1 MQALDFFTEN
11 ESLLSAFAA
20 LAVIV
25 GFFATAGKNFIAR
38 MSKPT
43 KLGSLSERLTLAEL
57 SAPSPHPINY
67 GSSGGINIAYSV
79 FGKENPTLIVTPGI
93 ISNLHVSSNLPPI
106 KDSMDGLARFA
117 KVINFDKRGQGL
129 SDPTSSVATMEDRV
143 SDIECVA
150 DASGSDSFFLMGI
163 SEGGPMSIKYAVENP
178 HRVRGLILFGTT
190 PKFSRSDDFPMGFS
204 SKTLDGLAE
213 SWGRGNGRHILFPSI
228 SAETIDD
235 ETYRGFEKLLADK
248 RSMIQIVE
256 YMKTLDVRPLL
267 SKITC
272 PTLIVHFTGDLAVPI
287 RMGRFLHS
295 NIPNSE
301 FIELDGVD
309 HCDLARSRNG
319 VASIKAFIE
328 SVGY

>member
-43 KLGSLSERLTLAEL
+43 KPGSLSKRLTLAEL

-163 SEGGPMSIKYAVENP
+163 SEAVSYTHLTLP
-178 HRVRGLILFGTT
+178 TILRV
-190 PKFSRSDDFPMGFS
+190 
-204 SKTLDGLAE
+204 
-213 SWGRGNGRHILFPSI
+213 
-228 SAETIDD
+228 
-235 ETYRGFEKLLADK
+235 
-248 RSMIQIVE
+248 
-256 YMKTLDVRPLL
+256 
-267 SKITC
+267 
-272 PTLIVHFTGDLAVPI
+272 
-287 RMGRFLHS
+287 
-295 NIPNSE
+295 
-301 FIELDGVD
+301 
-309 HCDLARSRNG
+309 
-319 VASIKAFIE
+319 
-328 SVGY
+328 

>member
-1 MQALDFFTEN
+1 MNALEFFTEN
-11 ESLLSAFAA
+11 ESLLSALAA

-25 GFFATAGKNFIAR
+25 GYFATTGKNFI
-38 MSKPT
+38 SQILKSNKT
-43 KLGSLSERLTLAEL
+43 GSLSERLTLSEL
-57 SAPSPHPINY
+57 SAPSPHPIKYANSE
-67 GSSGGINIAYSV
+67 GVNVAYSV
-79 FGKENPTLIVTPGI
+79 FGTEHPTLIVTPGI

-106 KDSMDGLARFA
+106 KNSMDGLARFA
-117 KVINFDKRGQGL
+117 RVINFDKRGQGL
-129 SDPTSSVATMEDRV
+129 SDPTISVATMEDRV

-150 DASGSDSFFLMGI
+150 DASASDSFFLMGI
-163 SEGGPMSIKYAVENP
+163 SEGGPMSVQYAVENP

-190 PKFSRSDDFPMGFS
+190 PKFSRSDDFPMGFAN
-204 SKTLDGLAE
+204 KELDGLAE
-213 SWGRGNGRHILFPSI
+213 SWGKGNGRHILFPSI
-228 SAETIDD
+228 SAATIDD
-235 ETYRGFEKLLADK
+235 ETYCGFEKLLADK
-248 RSMIQIVE
+248 RSMIQIVA